1 MLRLL
6 PHHKSLLFIT
16 QVFLEFVSVLEYINQ
31 GKNAQTFVQVDIII
45 TKEYLQFVLWGT
57 IVLELHS
64 QLFALFKFSV
74 QWVALPYFS
83 ADIFQE

>member
-1 MLRLL
+1 MGLVGLDR
-6 PHHKSLLFIT
+6 
-16 QVFLEFVSVLEYINQ
+16 VYINH

-64 QLFALFKFSV
+64 QLFALLSLVSSGLLCPISV
-74 QWVALPYFS
+74 QTFFRS
-83 ADIFQE
+83 K